1 MSASC
6 QYNAYLLHMSTSR
19 APNGGCACAQGRALL
34 RKLEASPDWGQITAI
49 SRHPDP
55 DLEGTRVKFLPLD
68 LLDSE
73 ARAHRQSWD

>member
-1 MSASC
+1 MTMG
-6 QYNAYLLHMSTSR
+6 HK
-19 APNGGCACAQGRALL
+19 GGCACAQGRALL

-55 DLEGTRVKFLPLD
+55 DLAGTRVKFLPLD

-73 ARAHRQSWD
+73 ARP